1 MCFVAAGVRSCLC
14 VNSTCNLASYYDV
27 VIVVV
32 MCVCA
37 RERCERAGERERER
51 EREREKNKARE
62 GEKKNSRKLAISRQR
77 KLKDQSRLRA
87 GWLGLLRRDG
97 EADECICMRVC
108 VCVCC
113 SCADFRLGFFFSGK
127 GESYRSQ
134 KRMSTIY
141 SVVDRDTARWLAV
154 L

>member
-51 EREREKNKARE
+51 EREREKQSE
-62 GEKKNSRKLAISRQR
+62 GGGKKKLAQVGHFTTKKIKRP
-77 KLKDQSRLRA
+77 KPA
-87 GWLGLLRRDG
+87 PGWVARPVAPRR
-97 EADECICMRVC
+97 
-108 VCVCC
+108 
-113 SCADFRLGFFFSGK
+113 
-127 GESYRSQ
+127 
-134 KRMSTIY
+134 
-141 SVVDRDTARWLAV
+141 
-154 L
+154 